1 MAKGNFHTS
10 HKNRSG
16 TVTHRLLALWMPV
29 PPGSGDAL
37 ARFSC
42 AWLGN
47 SGMLWLDRNM
57 ERTSANHPVIE
68 FRNVDYALPGG
79 QQLLAALNLQVQKG
93 ETLVLLGRS
102 GSGKTTTLKLINRL
116 LTPSGG
122 EVRVNGT
129 PTTQCDVIHLRRG
142 IGYVI
147 QDVGLFPHFTVERN
161 IGLVPRIESWT
172 PERIHLRVEEL
183 MQLVG
188 LDPQMASRYPH
199 QLSGGQRQRVGV
211 ARALAA
217 DPAILLMD
225 EPFGALD
232 ALTRDQLQ
240 REFLSLQQRLNKTL
254 VFVTHDL
261 REALRLGSRI
271 ALMESGRLVAVLSPK
286 EFLRS
291 RDPLAAAYVRAFADG
306 LDSSNRGAS

>member
-1 MAKGNFHTS
+1 MNP
-10 HKNRSG
+10 N
-16 TVTHRLLALWMPV
+16 LAT
-29 PPGSGDAL
+29 D
-37 ARFSC
+37 
-42 AWLGN
+42 
-47 SGMLWLDRNM
+47 
-57 ERTSANHPVIE
+57 PVIE
-68 FRNVDYALPGG
+68 FRDVAYALANR
-79 QQLLAALNLQVQKG
+79 QQLLAGLNLQVQRG

-122 EVRVNGT
+122 EVRVNGA
-129 PTTQCDVIHLRRG
+129 PTTESDVIRLRRS

-161 IGLVPRIESWT
+161 IGLVPRIEGWT
-172 PERIHLRVEEL
+172 AERIHRRVEEL
-183 MQLVG
+183 LQMVG
-188 LDPQMASRYPH
+188 LEAQLASRYPH

-240 REFLSLQQRLNKTL
+240 REFLSLQQRLNKTV

-261 REALRLGSRI
+261 REALRLASRI
-271 ALMESGRLVAVLSPK
+271 ALMESGRLVTVLPPK
-286 EFLRS
+286 EFLQS
-291 RDPLAAAYVRAFADG
+291 KDPLAAAYVQAFG
-306 LDSSNRGAS
+306 GELDSVPNRGAS